1 LKSLFFLLIYFAF
14 SLEAAHALPR
24 TVNVIL
30 KDKNDHCDKIGLIA
44 PFRIKDKTFSKGK
57 YILQATD
64 NNEVELFEILE
75 RKTLVKQRIIE
86 IIPVTSGVRL
96 AERKYAGILKIRA
109 NKFLDITNI
118 VPSKDYVE
126 SVVGSELPPHFENE
140 AYKSLAILT
149 LTRLELLGAS
159 STRPETSIVDSTQY
173 ENYTGLQ
180 AVTPRIKSCVQSV
193 MNKRLFYSG
202 HQAPKVYYHSAC
214 AGGTSSAESVFGEGG
229 RGLKYLK
236 GVKCNFCEPSPFWKE
251 KEHNVPRQKFMS
263 LFGGKFP
270 VVEESDQEGRPTRL
284 AFNNKKTSGYKVW
297 LSLGRTFGWGAVPGN
312 KYNFSQSSDP
322 RFVVLRSRGAGHGV
336 GLCQWGANE
345 QAKQGK
351 TYREIL
357 KYYFP
362 DCQIR

>member
-1 LKSLFFLLIYFAF
+1 MLTLLV
-14 SLEAAHALPR
+14 LTVETAHALPR
-24 TVNVIL
+24 TVSVIL
-30 KDKNDHCDKIGLIA
+30 KDKNDHCNKIGLVS
-44 PFRIKDKTFSKGK
+44 PFRIKDQTFSKGK
-57 YILQATD
+57 YILQVTD
-64 NNEVELFEILE
+64 NNEVEIFEILE
-75 RKTLVKQRIIE
+75 RKTLVKNRTLE
-86 IIPVTSGVRL
+86 IAPVVHGIRL
-96 AERKYAGILKIRA
+96 GERKYAGTLKVRA
-109 NKFLDITNI
+109 NKFLEITNI
-118 VPSKDYVE
+118 VPARDYVE

-140 AYKSLAILT
+140 AYKALAVLT

-159 STRPETSIVDSTQY
+159 STRPATSIVDSTQY

-180 AVTPRIKSCVQSV
+180 AVSPRIKSCVQAV
-193 MNKRLFYSG
+193 MTKRLFYNA
-202 HQAPKVYYHSAC
+202 HQAPKVFYHSAC

-236 GVKCNFCEPSPFWKE
+236 GVKCDFCQNSPFWNE
-251 KEHNVPRQKFMS
+251 KEHNVPRQTFLI
-263 LFGGKFP
+263 LFAGKFP
-270 VVEESDQEGRPTRL
+270 TIEEIDPKGRPTSL
-284 AFNNKKTSGYKVW
+284 LVNNKKVSGYKVW

-312 KYNFSQSSDP
+312 KYNFSESQDP

-357 KYYFP
+357 KFYFP

>member
-1 LKSLFFLLIYFAF
+1 MLILFGLTVETAY
-14 SLEAAHALPR
+14 ALPR
-24 TVNVIL
+24 TVAVIL
-30 KDKNDHCDKIGLIA
+30 KEKKDQCDKISLVS
-44 PFRIKDKTFSKGK
+44 PFRIKDKTFGKGK

-64 NNEVELFEILE
+64 NNEVEIFEILE
-75 RKTLVKQRIIE
+75 RKTLVKNRSLE
-86 IIPVTSGVRL
+86 ITPVINSIKLG
-96 AERKYAGILKIRA
+96 ERRYAGILKVRA
-109 NKFLDITNI
+109 NKYLEITNI
-118 VPSKDYVE
+118 VASKDYVE
-126 SVVGSELPPHFENE
+126 SVVGSELPPIFEDE
-140 AYKSLAILT
+140 AYKALAVLT
-149 LTRLELLGAS
+149 LTRLELIGAS

-180 AVTPRIKSCVQSV
+180 AVSPRIKSCVQAV
-193 MNKRLFYSG
+193 MNKRLFHGS

-236 GVKCNFCEPSPFWKE
+236 GVKCNYCEPSPFWKE
-251 KEHNVPRQKFMS
+251 KERNVPRQKFLA

-270 VVEESDQEGRPTRL
+270 TVEEADPEGRPTIV
-284 AFNNKKTSGYKVW
+284 AFSNRKTSGYKVW

-312 KYNFSQSSDP
+312 KYNFSDSKDP

-357 KYYFP
+357 KFYFP

>member
-1 LKSLFFLLIYFAF
+1 MKNLFCLLILLVLTID
-14 SLEAAHALPR
+14 SAHALPH
-24 TVNVIL
+24 TVSVIL
-30 KDKNDHCDKIGLIA
+30 KDKNDHCDKVGLVA
-44 PFRIKDKTFSKGK
+44 PFRVKDKTFGRGK

-64 NNEVELFEILE
+64 NDEVELFEILS
-75 RKTLVKQRIIE
+75 RNTLVKQRVIE
-86 IIPVTSGVRL
+86 ITPVLSGVRL
-96 AERKYAGILKIRA
+96 GERKYAGVLKVRA
-109 NKFLDITNI
+109 NKYLEVINI

-140 AYKSLAILT
+140 AYKALAVLT

-159 STRPETSIVDSTQY
+159 STRLATSIVDSTQY

-180 AVTPRIKSCVQSV
+180 AVSPRIKSCVQAV
-193 MNKRLFYSG
+193 INKRLFYGS

-236 GVKCNFCEPSPFWKE
+236 GVKCDFCQESPFWRE
-251 KEHNVPRQKFMS
+251 KEHNVPRQKFLK
-263 LFGGKFP
+263 LFNGKFP
-270 VVEESDQEGRPTRL
+270 IIEERDSEGRPTRI
-284 AFNNKKTSGYKVW
+284 AFNNKKNSGYKVW

-312 KYNFSQSSDP
+312 KYNFSESKDP

-357 KYYFP
+357 KFYFP